1 MAVTQTMS
9 TPAAAPEI
17 PVRTISAAD
26 LSAVLREGYA
36 DFLDRR
42 GDLIV
47 VGLIYPIIGFAAA
60 AVALG
65 GPLIPLFFPIV
76 AGVELLGPVAALGFY
91 ELARRREAGLEAGW
105 SHFLDVTK
113 RPAWDSIMAVT
124 GILLMIFFAWLTVAW
139 ILYAAFFN
147 APPESVGGFL
157 TQLFTTANGW
167 GLILVGNLVGLAFA
181 AIVLTLSVVSM
192 PMLVDCDVDARTAI
206 GTSIRAVSAN
216 KGVMFRWGATVAFL
230 LVLGSIPA
238 FVGLAFVLPWLGYS
252 TWHLYTRLVDR
263 SALKACQ
270 TH

>member
-1 MAVTQTMS
+1 MS
-9 TPAAAPEI
+9 TSAAAPEV

-26 LSAVLREGYA
+26 LNAVLREGYA

-47 VGLIYPIIGFAAA
+47 IGLIYPIIGFAAA

-76 AGVELLGPVAALGFY
+76 AGIELLGPVAALGFY

-105 SHFLDVTK
+105 NHFLDVTK

-139 ILYAAFFN
+139 ILYAAFFD
-147 APPESVGGFL
+147 APPETAGGFL
-157 TQLFTTANGW
+157 TQLFTTASGW

-181 AIVLTLSVVSM
+181 AIVLTLSVVSL
-192 PMLVDCDVDARTAI
+192 PMLVIASVDARTAI
-206 GTSIRAVSAN
+206 DPARFRRVGGACLGVTVAACWCLARSRRSSASPSSCPGSATRPGTSTRA
-216 KGVMFRWGATVAFL
+216 W
-230 LVLGSIPA
+230 
-238 FVGLAFVLPWLGYS
+238 S
-252 TWHLYTRLVDR
+252 TAAR
-263 SALKACQ
+263 
-270 TH
+270 